1 MKISRKLPLLLA
13 PLLLAGCYE
22 ISMEFDVNEDGSG
35 TYEMALEVDLEAIAD
50 LAGGED
56 VDPTSLCE
64 ESLNDA
70 GGNELAGENAD
81 VRTENDGSI
90 CRQIV
95 TGSWSAGAAEL
106 VEGSG
111 EEVSLT
117 QVGEGWRFEYDVSPL
132 TDDMS
137 EDEGE
142 EMDPEML
149 ALMGVEIA
157 FSLAVT
163 LPGSITEHNGDAS
176 GSTVNWE
183 FNLLTPPED
192 GVLFAQ
198 SGSGGSGGSTG
209 IIVLVIA
216 LVLVAGG
223 VVLLM
228 RRKASAASTEPEQ
241 PTE

>member
-1 MKISRKLPLLLA
+1 
-13 PLLLAGCYE
+13 
-22 ISMEFDVNEDGSG
+22 MEFDVSEDGSG
-35 TYEMALEVDLEAIAD
+35 TYEMTLEVDLEAIAGFAD
-50 LAGGED
+50 GED

-70 GGNELAGENAD
+70 GGNELAGESAEI
-81 VRTENDGSI
+81 RTENDGSI

-111 EEVSLT
+111 EEVVLT

-142 EMDPEML
+142 ELDPEML

-157 FSLAVT
+157 FSLSVT

-176 GSTVNWE
+176 GSTVSWE
-183 FNLLTPPED
+183 FNLLDPPEEA
-192 GVLFAQ
+192 VLFAQ
-198 SGSGGSGGSTG
+198 SGAGGSGSSIGM
-209 IIVLVIA
+209 IVIVVGL
-216 LVLVAGG
+216 LLVAGV
-223 VVLLM
+223 VVLVM
-228 RRKASAASTEPEQ
+228 RRRSSEAPIEPDQ
-241 PTE
+241 PGE

>member
-1 MKISRKLPLLLA
+1 
-13 PLLLAGCYE
+13 
-22 ISMEFDVNEDGSG
+22 MEFDVSEDGSG
-35 TYEMALEVDLEAIAD
+35 TYEMTLEVDLEAIAGFAD
-50 LAGGED
+50 GED

-70 GGNELAGENAD
+70 GGNELAGENAEI
-81 VRTENDGSI
+81 RTENDGSI

-111 EEVSLT
+111 EEVVLT

-142 EMDPEML
+142 ELDPEML

-157 FSLAVT
+157 FSLSVT

-176 GSTVNWE
+176 GSTVSWE
-183 FNLLTPPED
+183 FNLLDPPEEA
-192 GVLFAQ
+192 VLFAQ
-198 SGSGGSGGSTG
+198 SGAGGSGGSIG
-209 IIVLVIA
+209 MIVIVVGL
-216 LVLVAGG
+216 LLVAGV
-223 VVLLM
+223 VVLVM
-228 RRKASAASTEPEQ
+228 RRRSSVAPIEPDQ
-241 PTE
+241 PGE

>member
-1 MKISRKLPLLLA
+1 
-13 PLLLAGCYE
+13 
-22 ISMEFDVNEDGSG
+22 MEFDVSEDGSG
-35 TYEMALEVDLEAIAD
+35 TYEMALEVDLEAIAGFAD
-50 LAGGED
+50 GED

-70 GGNELAGENAD
+70 GGNELAGESAEI
-81 VRTENDGSI
+81 RTENDGSI

-111 EEVSLT
+111 EEVVLT

-142 EMDPEML
+142 ELDPEML

-157 FSLAVT
+157 FSLSVT

-176 GSTVNWE
+176 GSTVSWE
-183 FNLLTPPED
+183 FNLLDPPEEA
-192 GVLFAQ
+192 VLFAQ
-198 SGSGGSGGSTG
+198 SGAGGSGSSIGM
-209 IIVLVIA
+209 IVIVVGL
-216 LVLVAGG
+216 LLVAGV
-223 VVLLM
+223 VVLVM
-228 RRKASAASTEPEQ
+228 RRRSSEAPIEPDQ
-241 PTE
+241 PGE

>member
-1 MKISRKLPLLLA
+1 
-13 PLLLAGCYE
+13 
-22 ISMEFDVNEDGSG
+22 MEFDVSEDGSG
-35 TYEMALEVDLEAIAD
+35 TYEMALEVDLEAIAGFAD
-50 LAGGED
+50 GED

-70 GGNELAGENAD
+70 GGNELAGENAEI
-81 VRTENDGSI
+81 RTENDGSI

-111 EEVSLT
+111 EEVVLT

-142 EMDPEML
+142 ELDPEML

-157 FSLAVT
+157 FSLSVT

-176 GSTVNWE
+176 GSTVSWE
-183 FNLLTPPED
+183 FNLLDPPEEA
-192 GVLFAQ
+192 VLFAQ
-198 SGSGGSGGSTG
+198 SGAGGSGSSIGM
-209 IIVLVIA
+209 IVIVVGL
-216 LVLVAGG
+216 LLVAGV
-223 VVLLM
+223 VVLVM
-228 RRKASAASTEPEQ
+228 RRRSSEAPIEPDQ
-241 PTE
+241 PGE

>member
-1 MKISRKLPLLLA
+1 
-13 PLLLAGCYE
+13 
-22 ISMEFDVNEDGSG
+22 MEFDVSEDGSG
-35 TYEMALEVDLEAIAD
+35 TYEMTLEVDLEAIAGFAD
-50 LAGGED
+50 GED

-70 GGNELAGENAD
+70 GGNELAGESAEI
-81 VRTENDGSI
+81 RTENDGSI

-111 EEVSLT
+111 EEVVLT

-142 EMDPEML
+142 ELDPEML

-157 FSLAVT
+157 FSLSVT

-176 GSTVNWE
+176 GSTVSWE
-183 FNLLTPPED
+183 FNLLDPPEEA
-192 GVLFAQ
+192 VLFAQ
-198 SGSGGSGGSTG
+198 SGAGGSGSSIGM
-209 IIVLVIA
+209 IVIVVGL
-216 LVLVAGG
+216 LLVAGV
-223 VVLLM
+223 VVLVM
-228 RRKASAASTEPEQ
+228 RRRSSEAPIEPDQSGE
-241 PTE
+241 

>member
-1 MKISRKLPLLLA
+1 
-13 PLLLAGCYE
+13 
-22 ISMEFDVNEDGSG
+22 MEFDVSEDGSG
-35 TYEMALEVDLEAIAD
+35 TYEMTLEVDLEAIAGFAD
-50 LAGGED
+50 GED

-70 GGNELAGENAD
+70 GGNELAGESAEI
-81 VRTENDGSI
+81 RTENDGSI

-111 EEVSLT
+111 EEVVLT

-142 EMDPEML
+142 EIDPEML

-157 FSLAVT
+157 FSLSVT

-176 GSTVNWE
+176 GSTVSWE
-183 FNLLTPPED
+183 FNLLDPPEEA
-192 GVLFAQ
+192 VLFAQ
-198 SGSGGSGGSTG
+198 SGAGGSGSSIGM
-209 IIVLVIA
+209 IVIVVGL
-216 LVLVAGG
+216 LLVAGV
-223 VVLLM
+223 VVLVM
-228 RRKASAASTEPEQ
+228 RRRSSETPIEPEQ
-241 PTE
+241 PGE